1 MYPNY
6 NPYSYSAPQQ
16 YKITHIR
23 GEEGANT
30 IPMQPNS
37 EALLLDDTAPI
48 VWLVQVDGMG
58 YRSVTPYDICQHVS
72 VPEPNIND
80 LIERI
85 DRLEKTINEYE
96 LKQSNSTEV
105 AKQYGKSD
113 GESNKQQS
121 AVSTGNK
128 VRQ

>member
-58 YRSVTPYDICQHVS
+58 YRSVTPYDISQHIS
-72 VPEPNIND
+72 APEPNIND
-80 LIERI
+80 LIEKI
-85 DRLEKTINEYE
+85 DRLENKINEYDR
-96 LKQSNSTEV
+96 QSNITEV
-105 AKQYGKSD
+105 AKQPDKQYDKS
-113 GESNKQQS
+113 KS
-121 AVSTGNK
+121 AISTSDK

>member
-58 YRSVTPYDICQHVS
+58 YRSVTPYDISQHIS
-72 VPEPNIND
+72 APEPNIND

-85 DRLEKTINEYE
+85 DRLENKINEYDR
-96 LKQSNSTEV
+96 QSNITEV
-105 AKQYGKSD
+105 AKQPDKQYDKS
-113 GESNKQQS
+113 KS
-121 AVSTGNK
+121 AISTSDK

>member
-58 YRSVTPYDICQHVS
+58 YRSVTPYDISQHIS
-72 VPEPNIND
+72 APEPNIND

-85 DRLEKTINEYE
+85 DRLENKINEYDR
-96 LKQSNSTEV
+96 QSNITEV
-105 AKQYGKSD
+105 AKQPDKQYDKS
-113 GESNKQQS
+113 K
-121 AVSTGNK
+121 STISTSDK